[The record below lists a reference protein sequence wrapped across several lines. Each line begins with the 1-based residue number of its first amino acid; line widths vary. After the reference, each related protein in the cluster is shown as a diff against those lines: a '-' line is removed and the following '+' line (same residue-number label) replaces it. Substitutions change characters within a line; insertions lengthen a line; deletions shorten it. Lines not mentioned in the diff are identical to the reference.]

1 MGDGKNAIAYYVKA
15 LEANPNNE
23 NAYFN
28 AGLARYDLNDFNKAI
43 ENFKQAIELKK
54 DFAFA
59 WWALGACYEKL
70 DKPDD
75 AIYHYEKF
83 IEYSDDKEL
92 IKSTKEKIRNLYSS
106 LAY

>member
-1 MGDGKNAIAYYVKA
+1 MKT
-15 LEANPNNE
+15 LEINHENE

-28 AGLARYDLNDFNKAI
+28 AGLVRYDLNEYNKAVEDFNKAI
-43 ENFKQAIELKK
+43 QLKK

-59 WWALGACYEKL
+59 YWALGATYEKL
-70 DKPDD
+70 DKADD
-75 AIYHYEKF
+75 AIYNYEKF
-83 IEYSDDKEL
+83 IEFSDDKEL